1 MPDFDTSE
9 LSALANDLMAAPAK
23 VIPALVPVAYKAGM
37 NMKRIMKADASGHR
51 HLATLPGKVEYVVT
65 QNASSIEIEVGFRDE
80 GQGELAN
87 IAAFGS
93 SNNAPVMDI
102 THGLTEE
109 VPKFVRWVAQAGA
122 EAL

>member
-9 LSALANDLMAAPAK
+9 LSALAAELMAAPAK
-23 VIPALVPVAYKAGM
+23 VIPALAPVAYRAGM

-51 HLATLPGKVEYVVT
+51 HLATLPGKVEYEVT
-65 QNASSIEIEVGFRDE
+65 QNASSIEVEVGFRDE

-102 THGLTEE
+102 TEPLTAE
-109 VPKFVRWVAQAGA
+109 VPSFVKWVAKIGA